1 MSSTISLMWNAV
13 ANNNI
18 ALVKTLIANKC
29 DIERGHSTRG
39 MFTSKYSTPLCKAVD
54 DGNLDMVKLLL
65 VGNADVLPLIHDH
78 MPIHRAVRHGFFEI
92 VKTLLKHKRGM
103 LCNDQLSDRFT
114 NDSHKPNIGNMA
126 LHFALSA
133 NTMDKKNSSV
143 SRLKTVETLIRH
155 GADVNVLDIDGYRPT
170 EIVGRRIQD
179 MNESIIQTNKQLN
192 KMVGRDRISNITVII
207 LEMRKELDHL
217 HKIRELLI

>member
-1 MSSTISLMWNAV
+1 MSSTTISLMWNAV

-18 ALVKTLIANKC
+18 SLVKTLIANKC

-39 MFTSKYSTPLCKAVD
+39 MFTSKHSTPLCKAVD

-65 VGNADVLPLIHDH
+65 GGGADVLPPIRDH
-78 MPIHRAVRHGFFEI
+78 MPIHRAVRYGFFEI
-92 VKTLLKHKRGM
+92 VKPLLKHKRGM
-103 LCNDQLSDRFT
+103 LCKDQLSARFT
-114 NDSHKPNIGNMA
+114 NDSPRGGNMA

-133 NTMDKKNSSV
+133 NTMDKNNISV

-155 GADVNVLDIDGYRPT
+155 GADVNVIDIDGSRPI

-179 MNESIIQTNKQLN
+179 MNESIIQTNKQLG
-192 KMVGRDRISNITVII
+192 KIVGHEKISKITDVV
-207 LEMRKELDHL
+207 LEMRKELDNL